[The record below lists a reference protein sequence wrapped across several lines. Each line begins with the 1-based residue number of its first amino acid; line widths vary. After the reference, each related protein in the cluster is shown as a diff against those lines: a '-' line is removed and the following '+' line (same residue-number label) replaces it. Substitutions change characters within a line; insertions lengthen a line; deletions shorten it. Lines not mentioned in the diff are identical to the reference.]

1 MGHIKITLHM
11 YRIKHIIPILGLLLL
26 GWGCN
31 QETDVKVIPY
41 PQSITEEEGYF
52 PIKEN
57 TPLYTNL
64 QGEEKSRMAVY
75 LQSLPAPFNGALQ
88 EETGAEGGITLKITP
103 TAQGEGDESYTLNIS
118 SKGVV
123 IEAGTSAGLF
133 YGLQTLLQWIEPAGQ
148 TTGTVRA
155 ATIQDSPRFAYRG
168 FMMDVSRHFRSKE
181 FVLKQIDALARYK
194 INRLHLHLTDAA
206 GWRIEIK
213 QYPRLTELGAWRPA
227 ERWKDWWQGEGK
239 RQYCEAGT
247 PGAYGGYYPQE
258 DIREIV
264 AYAAERH
271 ITVIPEI
278 EMPGHSEEVL
288 AAYPTL
294 ACSGKPYT
302 SGEFCIG
309 NEETFTFLENVL
321 TEVMALFPSEY
332 IHIGGDEA
340 NRKVWESCPKCR
352 ARMEQEGMKE
362 TSELQS
368 YLIHRIEGFLNAHGR
383 QLLGWDE
390 IIEGGLAPNA
400 TVMSWRGEEGG
411 IKAVRAGQKT
421 VMTPGAYCYLDTYQ
435 DAPLTQPE
443 AMGGYLPLEKVYS
456 YDPVPQGLTAEE
468 SRLVYGIQGN
478 LWAEYIPG
486 DEQYEYMMYPRIL
499 AIAETGWSQPERKD
513 YPGFHARALQAV
525 EWLQEHG
532 YHPFDLKNEAGR
544 RPEALT
550 PVAHKALGKPV
561 VYNAPYN
568 ATYAA
573 QGEKTLTD
581 GLRGDWT
588 YSDGAWQ
595 GFISSRRMDV
605 VVDLEEV
612 ADIHSIEADF
622 IQVTGPEVYLPCEV
636 VISASEDG
644 KAYTELAR
652 YTQDVDRNQPV
663 CFKTYGWQGDA
674 KARYIRYEARSGQQ
688 YGGWVFTD
696 EIIVK

>member
-1 MGHIKITLHM
+1 MR
-11 YRIKHIIPILGLLLL
+11 YILPFLLVALC
-26 GWGCN
+26 WGC
-31 QETDVKVIPY
+31 QPHKASVIPY
-41 PQSITEEEGYF
+41 PQEITLQKGSFRLTES
-52 PIKEN
+52 

-64 QGEEKSRMAVY
+64 QGQEKQDLAEY
-75 LQSLPAPFNGALQ
+75 LQTLPAPFNGSLQ
-88 EETGAEGGITLKITP
+88 EGSP
-103 TAQGEGDESYTLNIS
+103 TGEGIFFHKLPEATSPTDESYVLNVGDKQIT
-118 SKGVV
+118 
-123 IEAGTSAGLF
+123 IEAGTTAGLF
-133 YGLQTLLQWIEPAGQ
+133 YGLQTLLQWISPEGK
-148 TTGTVRA
+148 TSGTGTVP
-155 ATIQDSPRFAYRG
+155 ATVIRDTPSFAYRG

-213 QYPRLTELGAWRPA
+213 QYPRLTELGAWRPV
-227 ERWKDWWQGEGK
+227 EKWKDWWFGEGGK
-239 RQYCEAGT
+239 TYCEAGT
-247 PGAYGGYYPQE
+247 PGAYGGYYTQD

-264 AYAAERH
+264 RYAALRH

-288 AAYPTL
+288 AAYPEL

-352 ARMEQEGMKE
+352 ARMQAEGMKE

-368 YLIHRIEGFLNAHGR
+368 HLIHRIEVFLNNHGR

-411 IKAVRAGQKT
+411 VKAVRAGQKT
-421 VMTPGAYCYLDTYQ
+421 IMTPGAYCYLDTYQ
-435 DAPLTQPE
+435 DAPPTQPE

-456 YDPVPQGLTAEE
+456 YDPVPDTLTEAE
-468 SRLVYGIQGN
+468 SRLVYGVQGN

-499 AIAETGWSQPERKD
+499 AIAETGWCQPENKD
-513 YPGFHARALQAV
+513 YPSFHSRALQAV
-525 EWLQEHG
+525 KWLQQQG
-532 YHPFDLKNEAGR
+532 YHPFDLAHEAGR

-550 PVAHKALGKPV
+550 PVSHLAIGKKV
-561 VYNAPYN
+561 TYNAPYN
-568 ATYAA
+568 NTYAA
-573 QGEKTLTD
+573 QGDKTLTD
-581 GLRGDWT
+581 GQRGDWT

-605 VVDLEEV
+605 VIDMEAVT
-612 ADIHSIEADF
+612 DIHSIEADF
-622 IQVTGPEVYLPCEV
+622 IQVTGPEVFLPCEV
-636 VISASEDG
+636 VISISEDG
-644 KAYTELAR
+644 ENYTELAR
-652 YTQDVDRNQPV
+652 YNQEVNRDQAV
-663 CFKTYGWQGDA
+663 CFKKYGWQGETR
-674 KARYIRYEARSGQQ
+674 ARYIRYEARSGKQ

-696 EIIVK
+696 EIIVR

>member
-1 MGHIKITLHM
+1 MR
-11 YRIKHIIPILGLLLL
+11 YILPFLLIALC
-26 GWGCN
+26 WGC
-31 QETDVKVIPY
+31 QPHKASVIPY
-41 PQSITEEEGYF
+41 PQEITLQKGSFRLTES
-52 PIKEN
+52 

-64 QGEEKSRMAVY
+64 QGQEKQDLAEY
-75 LQSLPAPFNGALQ
+75 LQTLPAPFNGSLQ
-88 EETGAEGGITLKITP
+88 EGTP
-103 TAQGEGDESYTLNIS
+103 TGEGIFFHKLPEAASPTDESYVLNVGDKQIT
-118 SKGVV
+118 
-123 IEAGTSAGLF
+123 IEAGTTAGLF
-133 YGLQTLLQWIEPAGQ
+133 YGLQTLLQWISPEGK
-148 TTGTVRA
+148 TTGAGTVP
-155 ATIQDSPRFAYRG
+155 ATVIRDTPRFAYRG

-213 QYPRLTELGAWRPA
+213 QYPRLTELGAWRPV
-227 ERWKDWWQGEGK
+227 EKWKDWWFGEGGK
-239 RQYCEAGT
+239 TYCEAGT
-247 PGAYGGYYPQE
+247 PGAYGGYYTQD

-264 AYAAERH
+264 RYAALRH

-288 AAYPTL
+288 AAYPEL

-352 ARMEQEGMKE
+352 ARMQAEGMKE

-368 YLIHRIEGFLNAHGR
+368 YLIHRIEVFLNNHGR

-411 IKAVRAGQKT
+411 VKAVRAGQKT
-421 VMTPGAYCYLDTYQ
+421 IMTPGAYCYLDTYQ
-435 DAPLTQPE
+435 DAPPTQPE

-456 YDPVPQGLTAEE
+456 YDPVPDTLTKAE
-468 SRLVYGIQGN
+468 SRLVYGVQGN

-499 AIAETGWSQPERKD
+499 AIAETGWCQPENKD
-513 YPGFHARALQAV
+513 YPSFHSRALQAV
-525 EWLQEHG
+525 KWLQQQG
-532 YHPFDLKNEAGR
+532 YHPFDLAHEAGR

-550 PVAHKALGKPV
+550 PVSHLAIGKKV
-561 VYNAPYN
+561 TYNAPYN
-568 ATYAA
+568 NTYAA
-573 QGEKTLTD
+573 QGDKTLTD
-581 GLRGDWT
+581 GQRGDWT

-605 VVDLEEV
+605 VIDMEAVT
-612 ADIHSIEADF
+612 DIHSIEADF
-622 IQVTGPEVYLPCEV
+622 IQVTGPEVFLPCEV
-636 VISASEDG
+636 VISISEDG
-644 KAYTELAR
+644 ENYTELAR
-652 YTQDVDRNQPV
+652 YNQEVNRDQAV
-663 CFKTYGWQGDA
+663 CFKKYGWQGETR
-674 KARYIRYEARSGQQ
+674 ARYIRYEARSGKQ

-696 EIIVK
+696 EIIVR